1 MPDDSSRNGH
11 ASEGG
16 GRLWQGLRDMLF
28 GADSEPSLRDQ
39 IEEAIEEHEGEPT
52 EAGDLSP
59 VERQMVRNL
68 LHFGE
73 RTVGDVA
80 VPRADIIAIAESASF
95 DDLVSLFADAGH
107 SRLPVYRESLD
118 SITGMIHIKDVFE
131 ILAKGAP
138 KPENIAGLI
147 REPRYVPTSMG
158 VLDLL
163 AEMRATRTHLAI
175 VVDEYSGT
183 EGLVTIEDLVEEIVG
198 EIEDEHD
205 EAPAAALVDLGGGMW
220 DADARVELEDVAA
233 EVDPRLAEVEEDVD
247 TLGGL
252 AFVLAGRIPEPGEI
266 VAHPSGWR
274 IEVWCPSPLVTLA
287 NTPGILRR
295 ISLGCAGRVASISS
309 SCTALI
315 VAGVSES
322 FCASRVAVT
331 VISSA
336 VQSGGWARCS
346 AWTGHAT
353 TPSSKGSILVLVSI
367 LGCASYRWNA
377 T

>member
-1 MPDDSSRNGH
+1 MPDDSSRSGH

-28 GADSEPSLRDQ
+28 GADSEPTLRNQ
-39 IEEAIEEHEGEPT
+39 IEEAIEEHEGEPV

-73 RTVGDVA
+73 RTVGDVM
-80 VPRADIIAIAESASF
+80 VPRADIVAIPESAGF
-95 DDLVSLFADAGH
+95 DELVALLAEAGH
-107 SRLPVYRESLD
+107 SRIPVYRESLD
-118 SITGMIHIKDVFE
+118 SITGMIHIKDAFE
-131 ILAKGAP
+131 LLVGDVERP
-138 KPENIAGLI
+138 DSIAGLV

-205 EAPAAALVDLGGGMW
+205 EEPAASLVDLGGGMW
-220 DADARVELEDVAA
+220 DADARAELDDVAA
-233 EVDPRLAEVEEDVD
+233 ELDPRLAEVEEDVD

-252 AFVLAGRIPEPGEI
+252 AFVLAGHIPEPGEI
-266 VAHPSGWR
+266 VSHPSGWR
-274 IEVWCPSPLVTLA
+274 IEVTEGDPRHIT
-287 NTPGILRR
+287 
-295 ISLGCAGRVASISS
+295 RVR
-309 SCTALI
+309 L
-315 VAGVSES
+315 
-322 FCASRVAVT
+322 
-331 VISSA
+331 
-336 VQSGGWARCS
+336 
-346 AWTGHAT
+346 HA
-353 TPSSKGSILVLVSI
+353 PEPAPVDD
-367 LGCASYRWNA
+367 
-377 T
+377 